1 MTEEDECPFCVIV
14 LGDDPDA
21 RVVYRGPDV
30 IAFFPTEPAVVGHTL
45 VVPARHVP
53 DLWALDDPLAVEL
66 ALATRRIAEV
76 IRDGLRPDGVN
87 IIQSN
92 GAAATQTVPH
102 LHIHIVPRR
111 FGDHF
116 GPIWPPET
124 DYTELVKDAVWIE
137 LRQAL
142 GRLTDS

>member
-1 MTEEDECPFCVIV
+1 MTTENECPFCQIV
-14 LGDDPDA
+14 AGDDPDA
-21 RVVYRGPDV
+21 RVVYRGTYV
-30 IAFFPTEPAVVGHTL
+30 IAFFPTEPAVLGHTL
-45 VVPARHVP
+45 VVPTRHVP
-53 DLWALDDPLAVEL
+53 DLWALDDPLTVEL

-76 IRDGLRPDGVN
+76 IRDRLRPDGIN

-111 FGDHF
+111 FGDNF

-124 DYTELVKDAVWIE
+124 DYAELVKDAAWVE